1 MLTIADYDYHN
12 YLFHNYS
19 MISRFHAHCDFN
31 MLFLLLTLSVP
42 VTMAVFFVIL
52 TWSVGLK
59 TINIIELYGYTGDN
73 RINNK
78 NEIPENTSTLHKNT
92 NN

>member
-1 MLTIADYDYHN
+1 
-12 YLFHNYS
+12 

-52 TWSVGLK
+52 T
-59 TINIIELYGYTGDN
+59 
-73 RINNK
+73 
-78 NEIPENTSTLHKNT
+78 
-92 NN
+92 